1 MTNDAPPLLDIDQ
14 VSKTFRTKR
23 HGKSS
28 QTTAADQISLTVE
41 TGDAVGIVG
50 ESGSGKTTL
59 ANMIMGLEH
68 LDTGEIRFR
77 GASLTRP
84 GAAFPYGDI
93 QIVFQDPASSLDPR
107 MTVRMLIQEP
117 LTNLPPE
124 TRRTQGSEET
134 IRDLVTRVGLRIEH
148 LDRRSHEFSGGQR
161 QRIAIARA
169 LVTDPSL
176 VVLDEPTSALDVSIQ
191 AQILNL
197 LNSLQHEYNLT
208 YLFIS
213 HNLAVV
219 RHLCNRVVVLYHGR
233 VVESGPTASVFGDP
247 QDDYTKTLLRAAP
260 SLHY

>member
-1 MTNDAPPLLDIDQ
+1 MTPETTPLLDIDH
-14 VSKTFRTKR
+14 VSKTFHTKR
-23 HGKSS
+23 RGTSS
-28 QTTAADQISLTVE
+28 QTIAADQICLTVDA
-41 TGDAVGIVG
+41 GDALGIVG
-50 ESGSGKTTL
+50 ESGCGKTTL

-68 LDTGEIRFR
+68 LDTGDIRFR
-77 GASLTRP
+77 GASLTAP
-84 GAAFPYGDI
+84 GADFPYGDI

-107 MTVRMLIQEP
+107 MTVRTLIREP
-117 LTNLPPE
+117 LTNLPTS
-124 TRRTQGSEET
+124 TRRAHGSEKA
-134 IRDLVTRVGLRIEH
+134 IRELVTRVGLRVEH

-197 LNSLQHEYNLT
+197 LNSLQHDYNLT

-219 RHLCNRVVVLYHGR
+219 RHLCNRVAVLSHGR
-233 VVESGPTASVFGDP
+233 VVESGPTDSVFSNP
-247 QDDYTKTLLRAAP
+247 QDDYTKTLLHAAP
-260 SLHY
+260 SLH